1 MGGRLAGTARK
12 HGSVAH
18 RRRKG
23 RSYSS
28 KRRKTNPVAT
38 VTPYEVDAHKAQPA
52 RYAVTEVNM
61 PKTNAQRQAEYRARR
76 ATAGADNNGER
87 KIAVWVDTSAALAL
101 ERLARRYAVT
111 QRQILERLL
120 RDEDQKTLDQI
131 PYNSDEWNRYF
142 GLAAPKTGTT
152 PDGGS
157 VTQ

>member
-1 MGGRLAGTARK
+1 
-12 HGSVAH
+12 
-18 RRRKG
+18 
-23 RSYSS
+23 
-28 KRRKTNPVAT
+28 
-38 VTPYEVDAHKAQPA
+38 
-52 RYAVTEVNM
+52 M